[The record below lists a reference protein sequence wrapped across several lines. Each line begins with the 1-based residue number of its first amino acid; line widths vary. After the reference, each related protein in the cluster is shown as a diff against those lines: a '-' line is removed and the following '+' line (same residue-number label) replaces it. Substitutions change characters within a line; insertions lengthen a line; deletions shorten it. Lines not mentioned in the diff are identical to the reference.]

1 MSGYIKT
8 MKDLEAAT
16 YGYGGNSGNALLKAG
31 GVVGGFGTPHD
42 ASSNPFTAAAGLGDL
57 YNVLYGQKV
66 WSMLNQE
73 VNPLSMIAK
82 RPYTSSGWR
91 VLKSRPIAVSY
102 THLTL
107 PTNREV

>member
-1 MSGYIKT
+1 MTGYIKT

-16 YGYGGNSGNALLKAG
+16 YGLRGSSALLKSAG
-31 GVVGGFGTPHD
+31 IVGGFGTPHD
-42 ASSNPFTAAAGLGDL
+42 DASGNPFSGSAASNLGDL

-73 VNPLSMIAK
+73 VNALSIMAK

-91 VLKSRPIAVSY
+91 VLKS
-102 THLTL
+102 
-107 PTNREV
+107 